1 MTRITKTTALAGMAG
16 AAAIVTLGVGA
27 NAALAET
34 TPTPAPSSSSATSD
48 SDDAPSTS
56 DAMGERRGGHG
67 PGGKGGMRGAD
78 ASALAE
84 QLGLDEATVEAAVT
98 KVREATR
105 PTERPAEGTRP
116 TEAEREARQAAYVTA
131 LAEELGVTEA
141 KLTAAL
147 AEIRGEHQAEH
158 RTRLEERLDTAVD
171 DGTLSDA
178 DRASVLK
185 AFDAGVLGGG
195 GPR

>member
-34 TPTPAPSSSSATSD
+34 TPSPTSTGASATAD
-48 SDDAPSTS
+48 SDTDTSAPG
-56 DAMGERRGGHG
+56 AMGEGRGGHG

-84 QLGLDEATVEAAVT
+84 QLGLDEAKVEAAIAT
-98 KVREATR
+98 VREANR
-105 PTERPAEGTRP
+105 PTEKPAEGARP
-116 TEAEREARQAAYVTA
+116 TEAEREARRAAYVTA
-131 LAEELGVTEA
+131 LAKELGVTEDE
-141 KLTAAL
+141 LTEAL
-147 AEIRGEHQAEH
+147 TEVRDDHLAEH
-158 RTRLEERLDTAVD
+158 RTRLGERLDTAVD
-171 DGTLSDA
+171 DGTLTDA
-178 DRASVLK
+178 DKAAVLK